1 MNLKVFS
8 LLCPVIALSLTAL
21 PAFIESASKKTE
33 LELESEGYTI
43 NFDNV
48 PIQEF
53 LKFISKIAGVNVI
66 YDEADLNFN
75 VTIVSEDQ
83 TDLNNILSALV
94 QILRIHGLTLIEE
107 EQNLLIH
114 KNDDV
119 RQIPTVVSEDY
130 PLKGKLKP
138 ALMTK
143 VFKIEKG
150 NPAHIA
156 SLLIPM
162 LSKEALVE
170 VSAET
175 RQLIITDVSS
185 SINTIEHLLISL
197 DAPQTPYDVDAYKA
211 KFLPVSDLALLA
223 KQILTPIADSKT
235 LEIIPQ
241 SGTQTI
247 FIISTPFLID
257 KTMSVLQD
265 LDKPGAMPIA
275 QAHHNSFFVYKVK
288 EAPQEQLRASL
299 SSLSQFLKASKSANE
314 PLIQALDSAQWV
326 ESTNSLL
333 FSGSPA
339 ALKELSDILVSFDTP
354 GEEHKPTS
362 HQSIHRTEFLIYNA
376 KQTSATYLK
385 ALILETAKNLKAG
398 GLSDPSFLKTLE
410 SVKELPSSNQL
421 IFTGTKSSLDKI
433 PGVLENLDQKIESNL
448 QTGTPQDKNVTF
460 IPILNRPAKEIVSIL
475 HETALSLSKSNDQD
489 PSLTATL
496 KSASYTENGNT
507 VILSGSPLSV
517 EKARELII
525 ANDTAQKHISSH
537 QSTLF
542 VPVLNRPAREI
553 VSILHET
560 ASLLS
565 KTATTDPD
573 LLQTLKS
580 SNATPSG
587 NILILSGSP
596 QSLEKA
602 KELIGAND
610 IVQKN
615 LLTPEVFVY
624 KLQYLSPADLKA
636 TLFGIAEYA
645 DPTGQS
651 PDFESLQKAVHSMR
665 IIPDSNAVQ
674 FIGTPQTISKLK
686 DFLSILDS
694 SENVKSQVTHQ
705 LGTNFL
711 VYKVKHFAP
720 KELLVHLKQI
730 VREAPNQD
738 SLMKSVAG
746 GQISPSSNS
755 IVFTGSKADL
765 DKIQKLLDGLDFGPE
780 KQAIAAP
787 IRQAEG
793 YKTYK
798 PVFVPGSELINMVKN
813 FEQHLVASGVTNEN
827 LAEVIDH
834 LSYLHRTNTL
844 ILTGKPGDIDQV
856 VELLKEFD
864 TQETASGRGVKVV
877 QPGGVETIDDTGFL
891 IYKLQHQSGSSIVQA
906 LTVISGDL
914 ISQTAQKKNTS
925 LAEAVKSTQWVEATN
940 SLIATGQP
948 KVLAK
953 LRELIESIDQP
964 LKQVFIEILVV
975 ESNNSDDLEF
985 GLSWG
990 TQGTVHNRFGWGAGN
1005 YSSNDLN
1012 PASGTVT
1019 GFPAALPAITSIGT
1033 TVDGTTSGAV
1043 LPNGQDIP
1051 PVLGGFLGVIGD
1063 VIWHKG
1069 KSYASLGSLVKAFR
1083 TTGTITEILAQK
1095 IVAQDNQNA
1104 KIFSGS
1110 NIPFTGSLVT
1120 TSGLSQTTNANLEYR
1135 NVGVTL
1141 SITPIIG
1148 DNDIITLD
1156 IDYEL
1161 SATQNQ
1167 GGGSSGSTTVQQA
1180 NSVNGITTSKTSM
1193 TTKVHLPDRHFL
1205 VLSGTMQN
1213 STTRLNN
1220 GIPCLGGLPLVGA
1233 AFSLNNKIST
1243 TNNVLIFVK
1252 PHIIKTHEE
1261 YSKITNR
1268 QEELFSNKN
1277 QANVEDFQRGL
1288 ELVRSPDD
1296 LDNDYED

>member
-1 MNLKVFS
+1 MNLKIFS
-8 LLCPVIALSLTAL
+8 LVCPVIALSLIAL
-21 PAFIESASKKTE
+21 PVLVESASKKAESE
-33 LELESEGYTI
+33 LNGEGYTI

-114 KNDDV
+114 RNDDV
-119 RQIPTVVSEDY
+119 RQIPTVVSDEY

-143 VFKIEKG
+143 VFKVEKG

-156 SLLIPM
+156 ALLIPM

-197 DAPQTPYDVDAYKA
+197 DAPETPYDVDAYKA
-211 KFLPVSDLALLA
+211 KFAPVADLALLA
-223 KQILTPIADSKT
+223 KQILSPMADSKT

-241 SGTQTI
+241 AGTQTI
-247 FIISTPFLID
+247 FIISTPFLLD
-257 KTMSVLQD
+257 KTMNVLQD
-265 LDKPGAMPIA
+265 LDKPGTVPV
-275 QAHHNSFFVYKVK
+275 AHVSHNSFFVYKIK
-288 EAPQEQLRASL
+288 EASGDQFRSSL
-299 SSLSQFLKASKSANE
+299 NSLSQFLKSSKISNE

-326 ESTNSLL
+326 ESTHSFL

-339 ALKELSDILVSFDTP
+339 ALKELSDILVSFDIP
-354 GEEHKPTS
+354 AEEHKIPS
-362 HQSIHRTEFLIYNA
+362 HQTAHSTEFLIYNA
-376 KQTSATYLK
+376 KQTSASYLK

-398 GLSDPSFLKTLE
+398 GLSDPAFLKTLE

-421 IFTGTKSSLDKI
+421 IFTGTKSSLDKL
-433 PGVLENLDQKIESNL
+433 PPVLDNLDQKIESNL
-448 QTGTPQDKNVTF
+448 QTGLGTDKNVTF
-460 IPILNRPAKEIVSIL
+460 IPVLNRPAKEIVSIL
-475 HETALSLSKSNDQD
+475 HETAASLSKSSDQD
-489 PSLTATL
+489 PSLAATL
-496 KSASYTENGNT
+496 KSASSTENGNT
-507 VILSGSPLSV
+507 IILSGNPASV
-517 EKARELII
+517 EKAKELIT
-525 ANDTAQKHISSH
+525 ANDTAQKHISTN
-537 QSTLF
+537 QSTVF
-542 VPVLNRPAREI
+542 VPVLNRPAKEI
-553 VSILHET
+553 VSILQET
-560 ASLLS
+560 AALLS
-565 KTATTDPD
+565 KNQITDSD
-573 LLQTLKS
+573 LLQTLKN
-580 SNATPSG
+580 SNATPNG
-587 NILILSGSP
+587 NTLILSGSP

-602 KELIGAND
+602 KELIAAND
-610 IVQKN
+610 TAQKSISA
-615 LLTPEVFVY
+615 PEVFVY
-624 KLQYLSPADLKA
+624 KLKYLTSADLKT

-645 DPTGQS
+645 DTNGQS
-651 PDFESLQKAVHSMR
+651 GDSESLKRAINSMR
-665 IIPDSNAVQ
+665 LIPDSDAIQ
-674 FIGTPQTISKLK
+674 FIATPQIIAKLK
-686 DFLSILDS
+686 DILLILDTP
-694 SENVKSQVTHQ
+694 ENVKSQVTQQ

-720 KELLVHLKQI
+720 KDLLLHLKQI
-730 VREAPNQD
+730 VKEAPNQD

-765 DKIQKLLDGLDFGPE
+765 DKIQKLLEGLDFGSE
-780 KQAIAAP
+780 KEVVVAP
-787 IRQAEG
+787 LRQAEG

-798 PVFVPGSELINMVKN
+798 PAFVPGGELISMVKN
-813 FEQHLVASGVTNEN
+813 FEQHLVASGVTNED
-827 LAEVIDH
+827 LSEVIDH

-844 ILTGKPGDIDQV
+844 ILTGKQADIDQV

-877 QPGGVETIDDTGFL
+877 HPGGVETIDDTGFL
-891 IYKLQHQSGSSIVQA
+891 IYKLQHQSGASIVQA

-1005 YSSNDLN
+1005 YSQNDFNSNT
-1012 PASGTVT
+1012 GTAT
-1019 GFPAALPAITSIGT
+1019 GFPVSLNNVTSIGT
-1033 TVDGTTSGAV
+1033 TTDGTTTGAS
-1043 LPNGQDIP
+1043 LPNGQGLP
-1051 PVLGGFLGVIGD
+1051 PLLGGFLGVIGD

-1167 GGGSSGSTTVQQA
+1167 GSGSTGSTTVQQS

-1213 STTRLNN
+1213 TTTRLNN

-1233 AFSLNNKIST
+1233 AFSLNNKLTS

-1252 PHIIKTHEE
+1252 PHIIKTHQE
-1261 YSKITNR
+1261 YSKITNN
-1268 QEELFSNKN
+1268 QEEIYGNKI
-1277 QANVEDFQRGL
+1277 QTNVEDFQKGL
-1288 ELVRSPDD
+1288 ELIRSPDD
-1296 LDNDYED
+1296 LDNDYTD